1 MSALPTAPTIT
12 PTQWR
17 RFHALAG
24 LVRSLRGQGP
34 TQQQCAQVWGLTS
47 KSQTFRVLGQMA
59 DAGLIR
65 KLPGRDRAI
74 ELCPAFTAA
83 PGPGGQHLIPHWP
96 QVQP

>member
-24 LVRSLRGQGP
+24 LVRSLRGIGP
-34 TQQQCAQVWGLTS
+34 TVRQCAALWGTS
-47 KSQTFRVLGQMA
+47 ATAAHATLARMA

-65 KLPGRDRAI
+65 KRSARDRAI